1 MSRNRARLGLRIGDI
16 RELKLSDIDW
26 QACTL
31 TIIQNKAKEPL
42 TLPVPDDVG
51 WAVIDY
57 LKNGRPVTESK
68 NVFVRHIPPYNSF
81 AITSNQHN
89 IMTKALSDAGITYRG
104 KPSGFHT
111 LRHSPASWQHIF
123 TVLWRNGTGWVS
135 SLEKKNGSCMNWTG

>member
-1 MSRNRARLGLRIGDI
+1 MSKNRVRLGLRIGDI

-31 TIIQNKAKEPL
+31 TIIQNKTKEPL

-68 NVFVRHIPPYNSF
+68 NVFVRHVPPYNSF
-81 AITSNQHN
+81 AITSNLHN
-89 IMTKALSDAGITYRG
+89 TMTKALSDAGITYRG

-111 LRHSPASWQHIF
+111 LRHYGEW
-123 TVLWRNGTGWVS
+123 N
-135 SLEKKNGSCMNWTG
+135 KMGSFSAEPSVFGHFK